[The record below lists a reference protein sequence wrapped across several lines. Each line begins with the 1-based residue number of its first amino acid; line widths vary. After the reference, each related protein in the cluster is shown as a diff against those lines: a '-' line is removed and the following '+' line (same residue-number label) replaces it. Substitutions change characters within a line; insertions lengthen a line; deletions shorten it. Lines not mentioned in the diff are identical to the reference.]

1 MVSAFRPTCPTLL
14 AAALSVLPLR
24 FDDPTH
30 PQSQPPLPGVP
41 AKKDDP
47 HAEMRR
53 LFGEI
58 EKDLRAID
66 HLLSDASV
74 GTTSASV
81 PMKKPEGAITGIDRL
96 LDASAQRTRTVI
108 AGIDRILELANHPHP
123 PGGT

>member
-1 MVSAFRPTCPTLL
+1 MVFTLRPLCPSVL
-14 AAALSVLPLR
+14 AAALIALPLR
-24 FDDPTH
+24 FDDPKH
-30 PQSQPPLPGVP
+30 LQSQPPLPGIVT
-41 AKKDDP
+41 KKDDP

-66 HLLSDASV
+66 HLLSDASA
-74 GTTSASV
+74 GTAPASAAI
-81 PMKKPEGAITGIDRL
+81 KKSDSAIGGIDKI
-96 LDASAQRTRTVI
+96 LDTSAQRSRTVI